1 MRDARAKK
9 RDSRLLNLLFKLN
22 LITKQNPSPAEV
34 TYAGT
39 QPFEHWTEPLRV
51 GTELW
56 LAPAGEA
63 RVLRVSL
70 GGCAAPA
77 VPGVA
82 AADLHVTRFSSLHTC
97 SLRDARASAIDARAV
112 VCRSRFRD
120 FPRLS
125 VQISRFFA
133 ISPEKSRKFRE
144 FSQKIA
150 KLRMAHDCSRI
161 TRARYARAR
170 YARARSRIAH
180 REKYRCA
187 K

>member
-97 SLRDARASAIDARAV
+97 SLRDF
-112 VCRSRFRD
+112 SRCT
-120 FPRLS
+120 P
-125 VQISRFFA
+125 V
-133 ISPEKSRKFRE
+133 
-144 FSQKIA
+144 FS
-150 KLRMAHDCSRI
+150 
-161 TRARYARAR
+161 
-170 YARARSRIAH
+170 
-180 REKYRCA
+180 RCA
-187 K
+187 MRERKNAILAYYTY